1 VLGLLPGA
9 DYESDKVELR
19 PGDVLVLYTDGTVEA
34 ENPAGEQ
41 YSTQRLATVVSSHL
55 QQSPR
60 ELIETIHASVVE
72 FAGTPQLADD
82 LTLLVVKTL

>member
-1 VLGLLPGA
+1 VLGLLPEA

-41 YSTQRLATVVSSHL
+41 YSAQRLADVVSSHL
-55 QQSPR
+55 KQRPG
-60 ELIETIHASVVE
+60 ELIETIYASVVE

-82 LTLLVVKTL
+82 VTLLVMKAL